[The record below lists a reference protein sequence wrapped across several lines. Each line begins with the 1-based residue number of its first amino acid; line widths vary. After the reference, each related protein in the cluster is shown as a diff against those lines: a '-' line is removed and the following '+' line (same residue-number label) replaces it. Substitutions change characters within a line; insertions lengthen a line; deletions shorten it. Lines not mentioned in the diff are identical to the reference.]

1 MAGKTGTS
9 ETGTSET
16 GTSETGTTET
26 GTSETGTTEMG
37 TTEMGTTQTGTTGAE
52 PLSAGGELPT
62 QSAPGRAAASRGAAA
77 SRAATRK
84 PAHAEAIP
92 SQAAT
97 DAGVRSGDQQSADQ
111 QSRDQQSANQQSRD
125 RQSGD
130 QQSGDQQSSD
140 RQPTDRQA
148 GGHPS
153 AQRDQQPEDRQPEDR
168 QPEDRQPEDRQP
180 ADRQSEDRQ
189 PENDRDEANDE
200 PALIPIAAGPPPE
213 PARTVFSDLG
223 LSAEVLRAIDDMG
236 YRHPT
241 PIQEQAIPY
250 VLMGRDVMGTAQ
262 TGTGKTAGF
271 TLPMLD
277 ILSGSRAR
285 ARMPRSLILEPT
297 RELAL
302 QVAENFVQYGKYL
315 KLTHAL
321 IIGGESMSDQ
331 KDVLNRGVDVLIA
344 TPGRL
349 LDMFDRGTILLSDT
363 KLLVID
369 EADRMLDMGFIPDV
383 ERIVSMLPKTRQT
396 LFFSATMGPEI
407 RRLVDAFLT
416 NPKEIA
422 VSRAASV
429 ATTITEGLALVAEHD
444 KREALRR
451 LIRSQNVQNALIF
464 CNRKKDV
471 DILHKSLSKHHFDAG
486 ALHGD
491 MAQTVRFATLEKFK
505 ANELRLLVCSDVA
518 ARGLDIG
525 GLSHVFN
532 FDVPI
537 HAEDYVHRIGRTGRA
552 GLEGKAFTIASPED
566 RYAVEQIEKLIGHP
580 IPPILVEGLD
590 PVDWA
595 ERDGRKRRGRKTAAA
610 APKKAADRKP
620 RAAKDPADK
629 PPAAERMRPERTRP
643 ERSRPERSRAERAAQ
658 PELPVMAQERPAYRE
673 EPRHEP
679 ISHPDTG
686 RPDTGRPDTRRA
698 EPRHTEPR
706 HPESRRGESRHPE
719 SRRSEAGRSESNRAE
734 SNRSEP
740 RRSEPEFRRERYR
753 RDDDLGPA
761 VVGFGD
767 DVPAFM
773 FLRARSPVTGN
784 RETDA

>member
-1 MAGKTGTS
+1 L
-9 ETGTSET
+9 
-16 GTSETGTTET
+16 TET
-26 GTSETGTTEMG
+26 TTASREP
-37 TTEMGTTQTGTTGAE
+37 TDVEPPVAERTVVERISTEPVVSDAVTAEAGPVASDAVAAEAADAAREE
-52 PLSAGGELPT
+52 PL
-62 QSAPGRAAASRGAAA
+62 AAETESPSEPDAAE
-77 SRAATRK
+77 SDVD
-84 PAHAEAIP
+84 EDGQP
-92 SQAAT
+92 SF
-97 DAGVRSGDQQSADQ
+97 
-111 QSRDQQSANQQSRD
+111 
-125 RQSGD
+125 
-130 QQSGDQQSSD
+130 
-140 RQPTDRQA
+140 
-148 GGHPS
+148 
-153 AQRDQQPEDRQPEDR
+153 
-168 QPEDRQPEDRQP
+168 
-180 ADRQSEDRQ
+180 
-189 PENDRDEANDE
+189 
-200 PALIPIAAGPPPE
+200 IPIVEGAPPE
-213 PARTVFSDLG
+213 PTRVVFADLG
-223 LSAEVLRAIDDMG
+223 LSEEVLRAIDDMG

-331 KDVLNRGVDVLIA
+331 KEVLNRGVDVLIA

-383 ERIVSMLPKTRQT
+383 ERIVAMLPATRQT

-429 ATTITEGLALVAEHD
+429 ATTITEGLALVAEQD

-464 CNRKKDV
+464 CNRKRDV
-471 DILHKSLSKHHFDAG
+471 DILHKSLTKHHFDAG

-491 MAQTVRFATLEKFK
+491 MAQTVRFSTLEKFK

-552 GLEGKAFTIASPED
+552 GLEGKAFTIAEPED

-590 PVDWA
+590 PVSWA
-595 ERDGRKRRGRKTAAA
+595 ERDGRKRRGRKPAEA
-610 APKKAADRKP
+610 KKAKPREAAEKVEKPRDGVEKIEKP
-620 RAAKDPADK
+620 RA
-629 PPAAERMRPERTRP
+629 ERKRPERVRA
-643 ERSRPERSRAERAAQ
+643 ERSRAEKVEQ
-658 PELPVMAQERPAYRE
+658 PELAVIADRP
-673 EPRHEP
+673 
-679 ISHPDTG
+679 
-686 RPDTGRPDTRRA
+686 
-698 EPRHTEPR
+698 
-706 HPESRRGESRHPE
+706 SRREDTHRE
-719 SRRSEAGRSESNRAE
+719 
-734 SNRSEP
+734 EP
-740 RRSEPEFRRERYR
+740 RRSEPRRADTRRDEPRRDEPRRDEPRREEARREEPRWVEPRRDEPRRYR
-753 RDDDLGPA
+753 RDDDLGPS

-773 FLRARSPVTGN
+773 LLRTRPPHVGEN
-784 RETDA
+784 RESEA